1 MAIPSVGSN
10 SLDNRRRRRLA
21 VTGEGVPI
29 EDDLLDGVSA
39 SGRVISELVG
49 SEAAA
54 PWVPADEWRIWT
66 YGAMLGLL
74 LIAVSF
80 ALTHPTAFRPEL
92 APLTKH
98 LLQGDRPVLGAVV
111 QASLWFLCAQ
121 LAVLIAWYRIQCKLD
136 FGGRYWV
143 WPWAAA
149 AFGVMAFCSL
159 TNAHGLFGEIISQL
173 HWLSWR
179 GDVLAWL
186 FPAGVAAV
194 PLMFLLDRDVRR
206 GRSTVW
212 TLRTAGLLGLVTG
225 GLELFSPDLL
235 SQSWYPA
242 TRLIVPLFA
251 AGTLFLGLWLHA
263 RVVAY
268 VCPDPPECDEPKAG
282 SQLLGAARWCF
293 QLTSRCFGWMSR
305 FFVRRAKSAEIDE
318 AEAKPKRRSRKV
330 AETEETP
337 KRKRKPA
344 AKRVTKP
351 RTRVE
356 VVEEEEE
363 EGEEQHEEI
372 EDESYEDA
380 SEGADSY
387 ESEVEPSSS
396 HDSDENEWDEADEE
410 EVETPR
416 PSGRSAKSAST
427 STASFSASQKKPAAE
442 SWQQQRPASQG
453 RTTQPPV
460 TNQSESSDEEE
471 DSDESDPSYRLDD
484 GLTPDQLRGL
494 SKRQKRDL
502 RQKMKDP
509 QRTPKR

>member
-21 VTGEGVPI
+21 VTGDGAPI

-54 PWVPADEWRIWT
+54 PWVPAYEWRIWT

-74 LIAVSF
+74 LIAISF
-80 ALTHPTAFRPEL
+80 ALTHPTVFRPEL

-143 WPWAAA
+143 WPWAAV

-173 HWLSWR
+173 QWLSWR

-186 FPAGVAAV
+186 IPAGVAAV

-225 GLELFSPDLL
+225 SLELFSSDLV

-251 AGTLFLGLWLHA
+251 VGTLFLGLWLHA

-282 SQLLGAARWCF
+282 SQLLGAARWCL
-293 QLTSRCFGWMSR
+293 QLTSRCFGWLGR

-363 EGEEQHEEI
+363 QQEEI

-380 SEGADSY
+380 GEGADSY
-387 ESEVEPSSS
+387 ESEMEPSSS
-396 HDSDENEWDEADEE
+396 HDSDEDEWDEADEE
-410 EVETPR
+410 EAETPR
-416 PSGRSAKSAST
+416 PSVRSAKSAST
-427 STASFSASQKKPAAE
+427 STASYSASQKKPATE
-442 SWQQQRPASQG
+442 SWQQRPASQS
-453 RTTQPPV
+453 RTAQPPI
-460 TNQSESSDEEE
+460 TNQSESSDDEEE
-471 DSDESDPSYRLDD
+471 SDESDASYRLDD

-494 SKRQKRDL
+494 SKRQKREL
-502 RQKMKDP
+502 RQKMKDQ
-509 QRTPKR
+509 QRPTKR

>member
-21 VTGEGVPI
+21 VTGDGAPI
-29 EDDLLDGVSA
+29 EDDLLDGVST

-54 PWVPADEWRIWT
+54 PWVPAYEWRIWT

-143 WPWAAA
+143 WPWAAV

-173 HWLSWR
+173 QWLNWR

-186 FPAGVAAV
+186 IPAGAAAV

-225 GLELFSPDLL
+225 SLELFSPDLL

-242 TRLIVPLFA
+242 ARLIAPLFA
-251 AGTLFLGLWLHA
+251 VGTLFLGLWLHA

-282 SQLLGAARWCF
+282 SQLLGAARWCLQF
-293 QLTSRCFGWMSR
+293 TSRCFSWLGR
-305 FFVRRAKSAEIDE
+305 FFVRRAKTVEIDE

-330 AETEETP
+330 AESEETP

-344 AKRVTKP
+344 AKRVAKP
-351 RTRVE
+351 RTRVAAI
-356 VVEEEEE
+356 EEEEE
-363 EGEEQHEEI
+363 QQEEI

-380 SEGADSY
+380 SDSY
-387 ESEVEPSSS
+387 ESDTEPSSS
-396 HDSDENEWDEADEE
+396 DYSDEDEWAEAEE
-410 EVETPR
+410 EVETP
-416 PSGRSAKSAST
+416 PVRSAKSAPA

-442 SWQQQRPASQG
+442 SWQQRPAPQG
-453 RTTQPPV
+453 RAAQPPV
-460 TNQSESSDEEE
+460 TNQSESSDDDEE
-471 DSDESDPSYRLDD
+471 SDESDASYRLDE

-494 SKRQKRDL
+494 SKRQKREL
-502 RQKMKDP
+502 RQKMKDQ

>member
-21 VTGEGVPI
+21 VTGDGAPI
-29 EDDLLDGVSA
+29 EDDLLEGVST

-54 PWVPADEWRIWT
+54 PWVPAYEWRIWT

-80 ALTHPTAFRPEL
+80 AITHPTAFRPEL

-143 WPWAAA
+143 WPWAAV

-173 HWLSWR
+173 QWLSWR

-186 FPAGVAAV
+186 IPAGAAAV

-225 GLELFSPDLL
+225 SLELFSPDLL

-242 TRLIVPLFA
+242 ARLIAPLFA
-251 AGTLFLGLWLHA
+251 VGTLFLGLWLHA

-282 SQLLGAARWCF
+282 SQFLGAARWCLQF
-293 QLTSRCFGWMSR
+293 TSHGFSWLGR
-305 FFVRRAKSAEIDE
+305 FFVRRAKTAEIDA

-330 AETEETP
+330 AESEETP

-351 RTRVE
+351 RSRVA

-363 EGEEQHEEI
+363 QQEEI

-380 SEGADSY
+380 SDSY
-387 ESEVEPSSS
+387 ESEAEPSSS
-396 HDSDENEWDEADEE
+396 DYSDEEEWDEADAEE
-410 EVETPR
+410 EVEAP
-416 PSGRSAKSAST
+416 PVRSAKSAPA
-427 STASFSASQKKPAAE
+427 STASSSASQKKPVAE
-442 SWQQQRPASQG
+442 SWQQRPAQQSRVTQQPVVSQ
-453 RTTQPPV
+453 
-460 TNQSESSDEEE
+460 NDASDDEE
-471 DSDESDPSYRLDD
+471 DSEDGDASYRLDE

-494 SKRQKRDL
+494 SKRQKREL
-502 RQKMKDP
+502 RQKVKDQ

>member
-21 VTGEGVPI
+21 VTGDGTPI
-29 EDDLLDGVSA
+29 EDDLLEGVST

-54 PWVPADEWRIWT
+54 PWVPAYEWRIWT

-80 ALTHPTAFRPEL
+80 ALTHPTVFRPEL

-121 LAVLIAWYRIQCKLD
+121 LAVLIAWYRVQCKLD

-143 WPWAAA
+143 WPWAAV

-173 HWLSWR
+173 QWLNWR

-186 FPAGVAAV
+186 IPAGAAAV

-225 GLELFSPDLL
+225 SLELFSPDLL

-242 TRLIVPLFA
+242 ARLIAPLFA
-251 AGTLFLGLWLHA
+251 VGTLFLGLWLHA

-268 VCPDPPECDEPKAG
+268 VCPDPPEFDEPKAG
-282 SQLLGAARWCF
+282 SQLLGSARWCLQF
-293 QLTSRCFGWMSR
+293 TSRCFRWLGR
-305 FFVRRAKSAEIDE
+305 FFVRRAKTAEIDE

-330 AETEETP
+330 AESEETP

-351 RTRVE
+351 RTRVA
-356 VVEEEEE
+356 VVEEEE
-363 EGEEQHEEI
+363 QQEEI
-372 EDESYEDA
+372 EDELYEDA
-380 SEGADSY
+380 SDSY
-387 ESEVEPSSS
+387 ESDTEPSSS
-396 HDSDENEWDEADEE
+396 DYSGEDEWDEAEE
-410 EVETPR
+410 EVETP
-416 PSGRSAKSAST
+416 PVRSAKSAPA

-442 SWQQQRPASQG
+442 SWQQRPPQQSRVTQQPVVSQNDAS
-453 RTTQPPV
+453 
-460 TNQSESSDEEE
+460 DDEE
-471 DSDESDPSYRLDD
+471 DSEDGDASYRLDD
-484 GLTPDQLRGL
+484 GLTPDQLRGF
-494 SKRQKRDL
+494 SKRQKREL
-502 RQKMKDP
+502 RQKMKDQ
-509 QRTPKR
+509 QRPPKR